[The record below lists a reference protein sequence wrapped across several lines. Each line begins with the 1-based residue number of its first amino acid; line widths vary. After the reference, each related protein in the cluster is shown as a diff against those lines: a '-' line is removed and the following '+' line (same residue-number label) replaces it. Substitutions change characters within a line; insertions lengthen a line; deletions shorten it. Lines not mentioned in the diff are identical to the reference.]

1 MKCKECH
8 KDLIA
13 YLEGS
18 SVGEQ
23 WKGVEEHLAV
33 CRDCREFLEVLRDTL
48 ALAGDEAMT
57 EPDPWFYT
65 RVKARIDR
73 EKDTEITS
81 GWRVILQPALF
92 SLLLLLGI
100 YGGVRLGSLPGK
112 GGDRQIIAE
121 QVIPW
126 LNEMNTEPLENFL
139 MD

>member
-13 YLEGS
+13 YLEETSDDG
-18 SVGEQ
+18 Q
-23 WKGVEEHLAV
+23 RKGVEEHLAV
-33 CRDCREFLEVLRDTL
+33 CSDCREFLEVLRDTL
-48 ALAGDEAMT
+48 ALAGHETVT

-73 EKDTEITS
+73 EKDVRITS
-81 GWRVILQPALF
+81 GWRVILQPAFF

-100 YGGVRLGSLPGK
+100 YGGFRLGSLPGK
-112 GGDRQIIAE
+112 GTDRPIVAE

>member
-18 SVGEQ
+18 STGEP
-23 WKGVEEHLAV
+23 WKGVEEHLSE

-48 ALAGDEAMT
+48 ALAGGEVVT

-73 EKDTEITS
+73 EKDAAITS
-81 GWRVILQPALF
+81 GWRVILQPAFF

-100 YGGVRLGSLPGK
+100 YGGFRLGRLPGIEA
-112 GGDRQIIAE
+112 DRQNAAE
-121 QVIPW
+121 QVVPW